1 MPPHSTCLV
10 TASILPH
17 LVPLEQ
23 AVVQDEGRGS
33 LCLQHANI
41 SRRAAH
47 KVAVSDCSCS
57 ITDEQVSRGVGLE
70 ADQRV
75 VDTQVLVGNY
85 KCGRAV
91 ADRLEVDAC
100 SKTLCRWAGATSAA

>member
-1 MPPHSTCLV
+1 M
-10 TASILPH
+10 
-17 LVPLEQ
+17 
-23 AVVQDEGRGS
+23 
-33 LCLQHANI
+33 QHANI

-47 KVAVSDCSCS
+47 KVAVSDGSCGVA
-57 ITDEQVSRGVGLE
+57 DEQVSRGVGLE

-75 VDTQVLVGNY
+75 VDTQVLVGNH

-100 SKTLCRWAGATSAA
+100 SRTWAGGLWLEQLLDPPIASALSS